1 MLDIL
6 QDRAQVVYE
15 GQVIAFGCPS
25 RPAGVCVCVCV
36 CVSAQQLLIIL
47 RKCYAV
53 HTNVSSL

>member
-6 QDRAQVVYE
+6 QDRAQVVYG

-25 RPAGVCVCVCV
+25 RPAGVGVCVCAG
-36 CVSAQQLLIIL
+36 AQQLLIIL
-47 RKCYAV
+47 GKCCAV